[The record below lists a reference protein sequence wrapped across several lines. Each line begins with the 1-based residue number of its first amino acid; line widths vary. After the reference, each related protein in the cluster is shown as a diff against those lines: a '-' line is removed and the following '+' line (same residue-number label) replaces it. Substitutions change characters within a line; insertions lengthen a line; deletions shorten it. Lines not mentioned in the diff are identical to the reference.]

1 MITPRKFWIYL
12 LVVTAATIVSL
23 FLIDVLVPA
32 AAALSPF
39 ILGCVAVFVLIN
51 ILAYFAGV
59 RAVHSQS
66 KYRFVHLMMGLIIFK
81 MLICVVLVLAH
92 LKINQPESRL
102 FVFPFLMIYLI
113 FTFFE
118 IYVLEKIART
128 HPPEQKT

>member
-1 MITPRKFWIYL
+1 MITPRKFWTLL
-12 LVVTAATIVSL
+12 LVITAATVISL
-23 FLIDVLVPA
+23 FLIDALVPA

-51 ILAYFAGV
+51 VLAYFAGV
-59 RAVHSQS
+59 GAVRSQS

-81 MLICVVLVLAH
+81 MMICVVLVIAH
-92 LKINQPESRL
+92 MKINQPESRL
-102 FVFPFLMIYLI
+102 FVFPFLLIYLI

-128 HPPEQKT
+128 HPPEQNT